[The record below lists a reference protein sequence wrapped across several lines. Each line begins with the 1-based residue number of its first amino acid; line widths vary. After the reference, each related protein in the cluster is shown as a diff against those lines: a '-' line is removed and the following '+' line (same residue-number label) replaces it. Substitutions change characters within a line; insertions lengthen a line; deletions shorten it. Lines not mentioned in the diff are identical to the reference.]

1 MIKLIK
7 VDFWQEI
14 ATEIHG
20 TIISTQIDLAVRYPS
35 GRLLDA
41 KIYNR

>member
-1 MIKLIK
+1 MVKLIK
-7 VDFWQEI
+7 MDFWREI
-14 ATEIHG
+14 ATGIHG
-20 TIISTQIDLAVRYPS
+20 TIISTQINLAVRYPS

>member
-1 MIKLIK
+1 MVKLIK
-7 VDFWQEI
+7 MDFWREI
-14 ATEIHG
+14 ATGTHG
-20 TIISTQIDLAVRYPS
+20 TIISTQINLAVRYPS

>member
-1 MIKLIK
+1 MVKLIK
-7 VDFWQEI
+7 VDFWREI
-14 ATEIHG
+14 ATGIHG
-20 TIISTQIDLAVRYPS
+20 TIISTQINLAVRYPS

>member
-7 VDFWQEI
+7 VDFWQQI
-14 ATEIHG
+14 ATGIHG